1 MFWVEFEE
9 GHFPSSNIG
18 DPSQNRLGVTYYPV
32 ILSEAKDLLIL
43 GGGKIHFLTN
53 PRKTKNTFLMKISY
67 LPKVI
72 KL

>member
-18 DPSQNRLGVTYYPV
+18 DPSQNRLGVTPYPV

-43 GGGKIHFLTN
+43 GRGYIFLTN
-53 PRKTKNTFLMKISY
+53 PRKTKNTLLMKISY